1 MSIPALSHLSLY
13 QPHAAIGKSCATHN
27 VVALLSWFSISFL
40 SQNVSMSVYN
50 YLSYYD
56 INYVVRQLNTLHS
69 IELVAEYST
78 VSEGQGGYREDVQY
92 YGIGAEI

>member
-1 MSIPALSHLSLY
+1 
-13 QPHAAIGKSCATHN
+13 
-27 VVALLSWFSISFL
+27 
-40 SQNVSMSVYN
+40 MSVYN

-56 INYVVRQLNTLHS
+56 INYVVRQLNTLRS